1 MLRTIYNNGN
11 YYHIGVGAVGLLI
24 YPVLLAAVRTSNPKL
39 LLPCFVIFP
48 LMLFKDYSCQW
59 DFHSSLR
66 RAFSLLNR
74 LAV

>member
-1 MLRTIYNNGN
+1 MAILRTIYNKGN

-48 LMLFKDYSCQW
+48 LMLFKD
-59 DFHSSLR
+59 
-66 RAFSLLNR
+66 
-74 LAV
+74 

>member
-1 MLRTIYNNGN
+1 MLRTIYNKGN

-48 LMLFKDYSCQW
+48 LMLSKVSSC
-59 DFHSSLR
+59 
-66 RAFSLLNR
+66 
-74 LAV
+74 